1 MKRVLKPLRVV
12 LALVCFVSV
21 NAAFLMPVVAETLCL
36 ESSPDF
42 SWAAKMQFLPSLLA
56 LNFAVV
62 VAILAVTAL
71 AGRVYCSTV
80 CPFGVLQDVAIRVRR
95 IFMRRSCREMVP
107 TWLLVEFFGVLA
119 LCTVAS
125 SSLLAVCDPYAHY
138 GRIATNL
145 VRPAVQWLANCGAAW
160 SDAHEKYWL
169 MSVDV
174 AAPAA
179 FALVVSVAT
188 LVMVV
193 AFALWRGR
201 WFCNHVCPVGACLR
215 LASRKT
221 PLLKIRIDAAKCVG
235 CGICERG
242 CKAGA
247 IDAKAKTVDNGLCV
261 RCFDCLGACGKGAVG
276 L

>member
-1 MKRVLKPLRVV
+1 M
-12 LALVCFVSV
+12 VS
-21 NAAFLMPVVAETLCL
+21 
-36 ESSPDF
+36 
-42 SWAAKMQFLPSLLA
+42 
-56 LNFAVV
+56 
-62 VAILAVTAL
+62 
-71 AGRVYCSTV
+71 
-80 CPFGVLQDVAIRVRR
+80 
-95 IFMRRSCREMVP
+95 

-119 LCTVAS
+119 LCAVAS
-125 SSLLAVCDPYAHY
+125 ASLLAACDPYAHY

-179 FALVVSVAT
+179 FALAVSAAT
-188 LVMVV
+188 LVVIA

-201 WFCNHVCPVGACLR
+201 WFCNRLCPVGACLR

-221 PLLKIRIDAAKCVG
+221 PLLRIRIDAAKCAG
-235 CGICERG
+235 CGICARG

-247 IDAKAKTVDNGLCV
+247 IDAQAKTVDNGRCV
-261 RCFDCLGACGKGAVG
+261 RCFDCLGACGKGAIG

>member
-1 MKRVLKPLRVV
+1 M
-12 LALVCFVSV
+12 VS
-21 NAAFLMPVVAETLCL
+21 
-36 ESSPDF
+36 
-42 SWAAKMQFLPSLLA
+42 
-56 LNFAVV
+56 
-62 VAILAVTAL
+62 
-71 AGRVYCSTV
+71 
-80 CPFGVLQDVAIRVRR
+80 
-95 IFMRRSCREMVP
+95 

-119 LCTVAS
+119 LCAVAS
-125 SSLLAVCDPYAHY
+125 ASLLAVCDPYAHY

-169 MSVDV
+169 MSVEV
-174 AAPAA
+174 AAPVA

-188 LVMVV
+188 LVMVA

-215 LASRKT
+215 LTSRKA

>member
-1 MKRVLKPLRVV
+1 MKRMLKPLRVV

-21 NAAFLMPVVAETLCL
+21 NAAFLFPVVAETLCL

-42 SWAAKMQFLPSLLA
+42 SWAAKMQFVPAILA

-62 VAILAVTAL
+62 AAILVVTAL
-71 AGRVYCSTV
+71 VGRVYCSTV
-80 CPFGVLQDVAIRVRR
+80 CPFGVLQDVAIRIRR
-95 IFMRRSCREMVP
+95 LFTRRSCREMVP

-119 LCTVAS
+119 LCAVANA
-125 SSLLAVCDPYAHY
+125 SLLAFCDPYAHY

-145 VRPAVQWLANCGAAW
+145 VRPALQWLVNCGAAW

-169 MSVDV
+169 MAVDV
-174 AAPAA
+174 AAPAV
-179 FALVVSVAT
+179 FALFISIAT
-188 LVMVV
+188 LAVV
-193 AFALWRGR
+193 AAFALWRGR
-201 WFCNHVCPVGACLR
+201 WFCNHLCPVGACLR

-221 PLLKIRIDAAKCVG
+221 PLLRIRIDAVKCGG

-247 IDAKAKTVDNGLCV
+247 IDAKAKSVDNGMCV
-261 RCFDCLGACGKGAVG
+261 RCFDCLGACGKGAIG
-276 L
+276 P

>member
-1 MKRVLKPLRVV
+1 M
-12 LALVCFVSV
+12 
-21 NAAFLMPVVAETLCL
+21 
-36 ESSPDF
+36 
-42 SWAAKMQFLPSLLA
+42 
-56 LNFAVV
+56 
-62 VAILAVTAL
+62 
-71 AGRVYCSTV
+71 
-80 CPFGVLQDVAIRVRR
+80 
-95 IFMRRSCREMVP
+95 
-107 TWLLVEFFGVLA
+107 
-119 LCTVAS
+119 
-125 SSLLAVCDPYAHY
+125 
-138 GRIATNL
+138 
-145 VRPAVQWLANCGAAW
+145 
-160 SDAHEKYWL
+160 
-169 MSVDV
+169 MSVEV
-174 AAPAA
+174 AAPVA

-188 LVMVV
+188 LVMVA

-215 LASRKT
+215 LTSRKA